1 MKNQKRVK
9 ATGVSSD
16 LNRVGIL
23 MLLTCVVTLSAYI
36 YLDTVGIYG
45 PTIIHGLFVCSICFF
60 TYKNKRW
67 AQICYYIFS
76 AILILMGFLGVFVF
90 YEKSCR
96 GIWEH
101 IRTEA
106 VWIAIIIALFQIVA
120 LYLLHVWKKK
130 RENIGG

>member
-45 PTIIHGLFVCSICFF
+45 PTIIHGLFVCSICF
-60 TYKNKRW
+60 
-67 AQICYYIFS
+67 
-76 AILILMGFLGVFVF
+76 L
-90 YEKSCR
+90 
-96 GIWEH
+96 H
-101 IRTEA
+101 IKTNGGLKF
-106 VWIAIIIALFQIVA
+106 AIIFFLLF
-120 LYLLHVWKKK
+120 LF
-130 RENIGG
+130 